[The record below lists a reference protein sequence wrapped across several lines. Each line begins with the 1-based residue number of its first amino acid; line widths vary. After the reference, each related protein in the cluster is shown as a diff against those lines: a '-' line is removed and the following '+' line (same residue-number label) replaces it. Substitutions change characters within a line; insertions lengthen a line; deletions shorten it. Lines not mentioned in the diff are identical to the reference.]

1 MITIIKNN
9 TLPEELKQ
17 GVSVIDF
24 NATWCGPCKMI
35 APLVEELAVELD
47 GQVKFY
53 SADVDQNMD
62 LAMAYGIASIPALA
76 IIKDGQVK
84 DMQVGFM
91 PKENL
96 MAAIKNVM

>member
-35 APLVEELAVELD
+35 APLVEELAIELD

-76 IIKDGQVK
+76 IVKDGQVK

>member
-1 MITIIKNN
+1 MINIVKNN
-9 TLPEELKQ
+9 TVPEELKQ
-17 GVSVIDF
+17 GISVIDF
-24 NATWCGPCKMI
+24 NAAWCGPCKMI
-35 APLVEELAVELD
+35 APIVDELAIELE

-62 LAMAYGIASIPALA
+62 LAMAYGVSSIPALA

>member
-76 IIKDGQVK
+76 IVKDGKVK

>member
-76 IIKDGQVK
+76 IVKDGQVK